1 MASPKKWITSQEA
14 AVILTANSGHTVTDA
29 YARRLGNTG
38 KLTTQAIDKRT
49 KLFLR
54 TDVEKYIVK
63 ERGTGEVRRAARA
76 RKTEQTIQED
86 INSAA

>member
-1 MASPKKWITSQEA
+1 MVAPKKWITSQEA

-38 KLTTQAIDKRT
+38 KLTTQVIDRRT

-54 TDVEKYIVK
+54 TDVEKYIVR
-63 ERGTGEVRRAARA
+63 ERGTGEVRRVARA
-76 RKTEQTIQED
+76 RKIEPIIQED
-86 INSAA
+86 IDSAA